1 MEAYN
6 NFSLKECQKN
16 KKEGSKRAEIL
27 IHLNRKCKEVWH
39 IFMAQLGQTD
49 VKILIPNGNGLHLST
64 FTNVLKLKTYIS
76 SLLDRETLIVTLLFF

>member
-39 IFMAQLGQTD
+39 IFMAQLGQTEG
-49 VKILIPNGNGLHLST
+49 K
-64 FTNVLKLKTYIS
+64 F
-76 SLLDRETLIVTLLFF
+76 